1 MDNGSKGG
9 QTITLVYSE
18 VMIDQSVGPGMSP
31 DRETKTPKSKSW
43 LKAHQTVLIIVSAV
57 IVVLGGGA
65 AAYFLMQ
72 PKLPTTAAKHTPPP
86 SKSPAPTPTP
96 VTKLSPLT
104 GLPLAPALADQPIA
118 GVIIENHPDAR
129 PQSGLSQAGVV
140 YEANAEGGI
149 TRFEAFFLDSYPA
162 VMGPV
167 RSLRTY
173 FLTWGLEFNAPVAHA
188 GGNSDALGL
197 IVPKHMKDINAL
209 SFASD
214 GFYRST
220 DRVAPHNLYITNAK
234 LLAVMK
240 RLGYTGV
247 SDFAPSPRKA
257 DAPNANAPHPHIHID
272 FSYARSMAG
281 APHIDRNTGKQIHVK
296 NVVIEMM
303 PTSYGTTNI
312 GEQTVIMGT
321 TGKGQGWVC
330 RDGDCVAVTWQK
342 DSDNARTKLIG
353 PDGKDTPLDAG
364 NTWYAIVP
372 VGKNVSF

>member
-1 MDNGSKGG
+1 MP
-9 QTITLVYSE
+9 LVYSE
-18 VMIDQSVGPGMSP
+18 DMTDPISGPPPSP
-31 DRETKTPKSKSW
+31 EHQTPKPNPNPALSTGTNLEKPWIGWVRMHKS
-43 LKAHQTVLIIVSAV
+43 LVIAAAAVLLI
-57 IVVLGGGA
+57 GGGA
-65 AAYFLMQ
+65 IAWSLTMHKKPVVAAM
-72 PKLPTTAAKHTPPP
+72 PTPTPTRTLT
-86 SKSPAPTPTP
+86 PTPTP

-214 GFYRST
+214 GFYRTT
-220 DRVAPHNLYITNAK
+220 DRVCA
-234 LLAVMK
+234 
-240 RLGYTGV
+240 
-247 SDFAPSPRKA
+247 S
-257 DAPNANAPHPHIHID
+257 
-272 FSYARSMAG
+272 
-281 APHIDRNTGKQIHVK
+281 Q
-296 NVVIEMM
+296 
-303 PTSYGTTNI
+303 
-312 GEQTVIMGT
+312 
-321 TGKGQGWVC
+321 
-330 RDGDCVAVTWQK
+330 
-342 DSDNARTKLIG
+342 
-353 PDGKDTPLDAG
+353 PLHQ
-364 NTWYAIVP
+364 
-372 VGKNVSF
+372 